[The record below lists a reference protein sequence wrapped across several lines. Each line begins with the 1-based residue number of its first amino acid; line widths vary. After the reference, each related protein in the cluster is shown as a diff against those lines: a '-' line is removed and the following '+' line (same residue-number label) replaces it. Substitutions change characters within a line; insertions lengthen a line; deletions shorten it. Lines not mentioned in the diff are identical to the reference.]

1 MEILLNGI
9 ALCWGIRITGNIF
22 TYIHLWWVKE
32 YRWDRMMIH
41 LETPQGRRIFWP
53 AWRRPPVS
61 PKSVMLVVLLGS
73 GAVAAFVSLSET
85 PLFFRLFIAD
95 LLMFPLS
102 FLLVAFVNVPTR
114 IYHRVLIRKAVEKL
128 RRHRPMVVIGVTGSF
143 GKTTTKDYLSTILST
158 KFNVLK
164 TEASHNSP
172 IGIAEVILKRLSPQH
187 EVFVVEMGAY
197 KPGEIKEMASMV
209 RPNIGIITAI
219 NEQHQDLF
227 GSIEST
233 MKAKYELI
241 EGISGKHIAIMN
253 LDDDRVREMASW
265 AKRDGKEVW
274 GFVRQKSPPKADK
287 PMAGKV
293 KSQKSNVAEAIYIA
307 TDIRASFEGI
317 ALTCVSGNTSV
328 PVQAP
333 VIGVHQAS
341 NILCAI
347 AGAVAAGMSLNDAAA
362 AAGNLRPNP
371 KSLSVIPGINGS
383 IYINDTFNNSPDS
396 AIAALNVLAWGKRK
410 KLFVFQPMIEL
421 GASGGKR
428 HTEVGAYAARMC
440 DEIFLTNR
448 NFYEDFIKG
457 VRSQSQT
464 IPVHMLS
471 GSRDVSDLRGKLNQG
486 DAVLFKGKEAER
498 VLRTVSK

>member
-1 MEILLNGI
+1 MDMLLTIL
-9 ALCWGIRITGNIF
+9 ALCWGIRIAGNILS
-22 TYIHLWWVKE
+22 YVHLWWVKE
-32 YRWDRMMIH
+32 YRWDRMLIH

-73 GAVAAFVSLSET
+73 GAVSAFVSLSET
-85 PLFFRLFIAD
+85 PLFFRLFITD

-102 FLLVAFVNVPTR
+102 FLLVAIVNVPTR

-128 RRHRPMVVIGVTGSF
+128 RLHTPMIVIGITGSY
-143 GKTTTKDYLSTILST
+143 GKTTTKEYLSTILAS
-158 KFNVLK
+158 KYNVIK
-164 TEASHNSP
+164 TEASRNSP
-172 IGIAEVILKRLSPQH
+172 IGIAEVILHRLKPEH
-187 EVFVVEMGAY
+187 ELFVVEMGAY

-209 RPNIGIITAI
+209 KPEIAIITAI
-219 NEQHQDLF
+219 NEQHQDFF

-274 GFVRQKSPPKADK
+274 GITTQISNL
-287 PMAGKV
+287 
-293 KSQKSNVAEAIYIA
+293 KSQISKNKQTMYIA
-307 TDIRASFEGI
+307 TNTKASFEGI
-317 ALTCVSGNTSV
+317 AFTCVSGDTSV

-333 VIGVHQAS
+333 VIGVHQAR

-347 AGAVAAGMSLNDAAA
+347 AGAVAAGMTIKEAAA

-396 AIAALNVLAWGKRK
+396 AIAALNVLAWGNRR

-428 HTEVGAYAARMC
+428 HREVGAYAARIC
-440 DEIFLTNR
+440 DEIYLTNR
-448 NFYEDFIKG
+448 NFYDDIIKG

-464 IPVHMLS
+464 IPVSILM
-471 GSRDVSDLRGKLNQG
+471 GIRETSDLRGKLNQG
-486 DAVLFKGKEAER
+486 DTALFKGKEAER
-498 VLRTVSK
+498 VLQAIRV

>member
-32 YRWDRMMIH
+32 YRWDRMTIH
-41 LETPQGRRIFWP
+41 LHTPQGRRIYWP
-53 AWRRPPVS
+53 EWRRPPVS
-61 PKSVMLVVLLGS
+61 PKSVLLVLLNS
-73 GAVAAFVSLSET
+73 MFVLVCLSLSSV
-85 PLFFRLFIAD
+85 PLLLRLLIAD
-95 LLMFPLS
+95 LLLFPVS
-102 FLLVAFVNVPTR
+102 FLLVAFVNLPTR
-114 IYHRVLIRKAVEKL
+114 IYHRMLIRKAVENL
-128 RRHRPMVVIGVTGSF
+128 RRHPPMVIIGVTGSF

-164 TEASHNSP
+164 TEGSHNSP

-227 GSIEST
+227 GSIETT

-241 EGISGKHIAIMN
+241 EGLKDNHIAIMN
-253 LDDDRVREMASW
+253 LDDPKVREMAGW

-274 GFVRQKSPPKADK
+274 GCSLDTANGKRKKEKGADVLFTAQDTK
-287 PMAGKV
+287 
-293 KSQKSNVAEAIYIA
+293 
-307 TDIRASFEGI
+307 ASFEGI
-317 ALTCVSGNTSV
+317 AFTCVSGNTRV
-328 PVQAP
+328 LVRAP
-333 VIGVHQAS
+333 VIGAHQAR

-347 AGAVAAGMSLNDAAA
+347 AGAVAAGMSLNDAAT

-383 IYINDTFNNSPDS
+383 VYINDTFNNSPDS

-428 HTEVGAYAARMC
+428 HREVGAYAARIS
-440 DEIFLTNR
+440 DEIYLTNR
-448 NFYEDFIKG
+448 NFYHDIIHG

-464 IPVHMLS
+464 IPVHMLT
-471 GSRDVSDLRGKLNQG
+471 GLGETSDLRRKLNQG
-486 DAVLFKGKEAER
+486 DTVLFKGKEAER
-498 VLRTVSK
+498 VLRAVRI